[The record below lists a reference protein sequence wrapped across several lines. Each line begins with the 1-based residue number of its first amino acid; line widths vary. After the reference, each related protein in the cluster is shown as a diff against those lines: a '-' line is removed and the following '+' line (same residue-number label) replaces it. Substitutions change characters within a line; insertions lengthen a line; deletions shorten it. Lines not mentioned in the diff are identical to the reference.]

1 MKRRANKDVSPTY
14 VAQRLRQQYGDGALK
29 ALHDMTFSAE
39 RRGAAE
45 RKALFHEV
53 AEILT
58 KGTSAKQGG
67 VFDVSA

>member
-1 MKRRANKDVSPTY
+1 MNRTAKKEVSPAY
-14 VAQRLRQQYGDGALK
+14 VAQRLREQYGDGALK
-29 ALHDMTFSAE
+29 ALHDMTFSTE

-53 AEILT
+53 AQILT
-58 KGTSAKQGG
+58 SGQSSTPGN

>member
-1 MKRRANKDVSPTY
+1 
-14 VAQRLRQQYGDGALK
+14 
-29 ALHDMTFSAE
+29 MTFSTE

-58 KGTSAKQGG
+58 SDKSAKAGG
-67 VFDVSA
+67 VFDISA